1 MLGPDARRPHGLYP
15 PHRAP
20 SPTPRT
26 ASHPSSLR
34 HRLPHSLPLLT
45 VNVPAPAPQSYV
57 SSAPPPRWRTREF
70 LAYYAVFLVVVP
82 QMVLAACRTTRPTT
96 KQYIKYGHRLSDG
109 WLFGWRVDV
118 TDAQY
123 RLFRSHLPLLVLL
136 ALVHLAFSHV
146 FRLAL
151 SRLISPST
159 YSPDSPTYS
168 PAKARTARARFI
180 AVFALVLL
188 GALHGSSL
196 PKVLFILWI
205 NYRVAMLGGVRG
217 RGGREGAAA
226 APRWW
231 RREWAPYA
239 TWIVNLVVLFAN
251 ELCGGYHYAS
261 LHPSL
266 AWLDDYGGLL
276 PRWHI
281 SWNISM
287 LRLVSFN
294 MEFYWASGAAMR
306 QQQAAL
312 GDGQVLLETPTSPME
327 KASARTRPPRASTSA
342 PAPDPAPSAG
352 NYTFS
357 LYLAYVL
364 YPPLYLAGPIMSYPS
379 FVAQLAPAPP
389 SPTPSSALGTS
400 PLLSP
405 SSEVPPSFPASSSA
419 SPLAAPPS
427 PATYREADELRA
439 LALVMYAV
447 RFAACLLTM
456 ELVLHSM
463 YVVALKD
470 SGKGWWEGLG
480 ANEVAMVGFWNLIV
494 VWLKLLLPW
503 RLFRLWALLDGIVP
517 PENMVRC
524 MANNYSTLGFWR
536 SWHRSFNMWIVRYLY
551 IPLGGASQPVLATLG
566 VFTFVA
572 LWHDLRLRLLVWGWG
587 VTLFVLPEMVAR
599 KVVPA
604 SKFGT
609 KPWYRHLAALGG
621 VFNVLL
627 MMTANLIGFVVGV
640 DGAKALWTVMLGG
653 WEGRLFLV
661 FASACLFVGVQL
673 MFEYREEERR
683 RGISRKC

>member
-1 MLGPDARRPHGLYP
+1 
-15 PHRAP
+15 
-20 SPTPRT
+20 
-26 ASHPSSLR
+26 
-34 HRLPHSLPLLT
+34 
-45 VNVPAPAPQSYV
+45 QSYINT
-57 SSAPPPRWRTREF
+57 APPPRWRTREF

-109 WLFGWRVDV
+109 WLLGWRVDV

-123 RLFRSHLPLLVLL
+123 HLFRSHLPLLVLL
-136 ALVHLAFSHV
+136 ALVHLAFSHA
-146 FRLAL
+146 FRLVL
-151 SRLISPST
+151 SRFVNPST
-159 YSPDSPTYS
+159 YAPDSPRYS
-168 PAKARTARARFI
+168 TAKARTARARFL

-196 PKVLFILWI
+196 PKVLAILWI
-205 NYRVAMLGGVRG
+205 NYRVAMLGGAG
-217 RGGREGAAA
+217 Q
-226 APRWW
+226 
-231 RREWAPYA
+231 EWAPYA
-239 TWIVNLVVLFAN
+239 TWIVNLVILFAN

-261 LHPSL
+261 LHSSL

-287 LRLVSFN
+287 LRLISFN
-294 MEFYWASGAAMR
+294 MEYYWALHLSP
-306 QQQAAL
+306 QAS
-312 GDGQVLLETPTSPME
+312 T
-327 KASARTRPPRASTSA
+327 RTRTSRTSTSA
-342 PAPDPAPSAG
+342 PVPDPAPSAG

-364 YPPLYLAGPIMSYPS
+364 YPPLYLAGPIMSYRS
-379 FVAQLAPAPP
+379 F
-389 SPTPSSALGTS
+389 
-400 PLLSP
+400 
-405 SSEVPPSFPASSSA
+405 
-419 SPLAAPPS
+419 
-427 PATYREADELRA
+427 ADELRP
-439 LALVMYAV
+439 LALVLYAV

-536 SWHRSFNMWIVRYLY
+536 SWHRSFNVWIVRYLY

-604 SKFGT
+604 SKFGA

-653 WEGRLFLV
+653 WEG
-661 FASACLFVGVQL
+661 ASRISLACLFVGVQL
-673 MFEYREEERR
+673 MFEYR
-683 RGISRKC
+683 

>member
-1 MLGPDARRPHGLYP
+1 MLGPDARRPHGL
-15 PHRAP
+15 
-20 SPTPRT
+20 
-26 ASHPSSLR
+26 
-34 HRLPHSLPLLT
+34 LPLLT
-45 VNVPAPAPQSYV
+45 VNTPAPAPQSYV
-57 SSAPPPRWRTREF
+57 NTAPPPRWRTREF

-109 WLFGWRVDV
+109 WLLGWRVDV

-123 RLFRSHLPLLVLL
+123 HLFRSHLPLLVLL
-136 ALVHLAFSHV
+136 ALVHLAFSHA
-146 FRLAL
+146 FRLVL
-151 SRLISPST
+151 SRFVNPST
-159 YSPDSPTYS
+159 YAPDSPTYS
-168 PAKARTARARFI
+168 TAKARTARARFL

-196 PKVLFILWI
+196 PKVLAILWI
-205 NYRVAMLGGVRG
+205 NYRVAMLGGAG
-217 RGGREGAAA
+217 QGGGTARRTTA
-226 APRWW
+226 APTWW

-239 TWIVNLVVLFAN
+239 TWIVNLVILFAN

-261 LHPSL
+261 LHSSL

-287 LRLVSFN
+287 LRLISFN
-294 MEFYWASGAAMR
+294 MEYYWACGAR
-306 QQQAAL
+306 QQAAL
-312 GDGQVLLETPTSPME
+312 GEGSVLLETPTSPME
-327 KASARTRPPRASTSA
+327 KASTRTRTSRTSTSA
-342 PAPDPAPSAG
+342 PVPDPAPSAG

-364 YPPLYLAGPIMSYPS
+364 YPPLYLAGPIMSYRS
-379 FVAQLAPAPP
+379 FVGQLAPAHP
-389 SPTPSSALGTS
+389 SPTPSSALGAP
-400 PLLSP
+400 PLPSP
-405 SSEVPPSFPASSSA
+405 SSEAPPSSSA
-419 SPLAAPPS
+419 SNLASPIVAPPL
-427 PATYREADELRA
+427 PASYREADELRPLA
-439 LALVMYAV
+439 LALYAV

-551 IPLGGASQPVLATLG
+551 IPLGGASQPILATLG

-604 SKFGT
+604 SKFGA